1 MKRLI
6 SLLSM
11 FAVSLVFCVEVFAQA
26 NVPLSTATQVQAGT
40 AINYQIPISA
50 TGAVNAQVTLT
61 IPAPTAGLFN
71 YVCTLGFNASQS
83 ATGAA
88 LNNQVTTSTNFN
100 SFALKFSILAVA
112 TQANFDA
119 PSLVWGTPATGC
131 AKSTL
136 AGTATTFV
144 SPAAAAQTAF
154 TFYATYY
161 QAP

>member
-1 MKRLI
+1 MKRI
-6 SLLSM
+6 ASLLS
-11 FAVSLVFCVEVFAQA
+11 VLVISLALCAEVFAQA
-26 NVPLSTATQVQAGT
+26 NVPLSTATQVQAGP

-50 TGAVNAQVTLT
+50 TAAVNTQTTLT
-61 IPAPTAGLFN
+61 IPAPTAGYYN
-71 YVCTLGFNASQS
+71 YICTLTFNASQS
-83 ATGAA
+83 ATGAI

-100 SFALKFSILAVA
+100 GFALKFSLLAVA
-112 TQANFDA
+112 TQANYDWA
-119 PSLVWGTPATGC
+119 TGNWGSPATGC

-154 TFYATYY
+154 TWYSTYY